1 MGKNIKKSKNDCQGH
16 YIPIILNG
24 KIEENNTGVT
34 VNEVIYKNGKNKIQ
48 NYKKQKV
55 ILIGNSF
62 LRGFRDNVEL
72 STSDKFGIYSLLK
85 PGCDLDTILKS
96 AYKASESLTHKDLIC
111 VCGGANDFNSD
122 MEGPNVNN
130 ILEFIQSNKHTNV
143 VFTNVPLRYD
153 LSYYSQIN
161 EKIRAYNRRIG
172 EIIHKYEKVTLMELD
187 TERKNHTRHG
197 LHFNRFG
204 KWHIR

>member
-1 MGKNIKKSKNDCQGH
+1 MGKNIKKSTNDCQGH

-24 KIEENNTGVT
+24 KTEGNNTGVT

-55 ILIGNSF
+55 ILIGDSF
-62 LRGFRDNVEL
+62 LRGIRDNVEL
-72 STSDKFGIYSLLK
+72 LTSDKFSVYSLLK

-111 VCGGANDFNSD
+111 ICGGANDFNSD

-130 ILEFIQSNKHTNV
+130 ILS
-143 VFTNVPLRYD
+143 L
-153 LSYYSQIN
+153 YSQTSIQMLFSLMC
-161 EKIRAYNRRIG
+161 RSGMTYL
-172 EIIHKYEKVTLMELD
+172 IIHK
-187 TERKNHTRHG
+187 
-197 LHFNRFG
+197 
-204 KWHIR
+204 

>member
-1 MGKNIKKSKNDCQGH
+1 M
-16 YIPIILNG
+16 
-24 KIEENNTGVT
+24 
-34 VNEVIYKNGKNKIQ
+34 
-48 NYKKQKV
+48 
-55 ILIGNSF
+55 
-62 LRGFRDNVEL
+62 
-72 STSDKFGIYSLLK
+72 
-85 PGCDLDTILKS
+85 
-96 AYKASESLTHKDLIC
+96 IC
-111 VCGGANDFNSD
+111 ICGGANDFNSD
-122 MEGPNVNN
+122 MEGPNVSN

-161 EKIRAYNRRIG
+161 EKIRSYNRRTG
-172 EIIHKYEKVTLMELD
+172 EIIQEYERMTLMELD